1 MDAASVGRCFWS
13 TVIEWRIA
21 RRALLLVFAVQL
33 AMPVLLPAQSPP
45 FSSNGPLSI
54 FDLVGITFNFD
65 PALLRAIA
73 SVESG
78 GRAKAVSPKGAS
90 GLMQLMPDTARR
102 FGVRDV
108 FNPVENLVGA
118 ARFLAYLR
126 QYTEIEDLPEL
137 LAAYNA
143 GEGAVEHYGGIPPYA
158 ETHEYVRRVLL
169 TYLLG
174 YGPPPQVVHTWPQGA
189 LSTSGM
195 SRRPSLARPHS
206 RTRIAQWGPTLNQ
219 TQLQAPATIKPVTDA
234 DVLARLEQIKRARS
248 DAARLQREL
257 KQLP

>member
-1 MDAASVGRCFWS
+1 
-13 TVIEWRIA
+13 
-21 RRALLLVFAVQL
+21 LVFAVQL
-33 AMPVLLPAQSPP
+33 ALPSLLLAQAPP
-45 FSSNGPLSI
+45 LWSSEPRSI
-54 FDLVGITFNFD
+54 FDLVGEAFNLD

-78 GRAKAVSPKGAS
+78 GRAQAVSPKGAK

-126 QYTEIEDLPEL
+126 QYAEIEDLPEL

-158 ETHEYVRRVLL
+158 ETHQYVRRVLL

-174 YGPPPQVVHTWPQGA
+174 DEPSVFQTFRAGPPSG
-189 LSTSGM
+189 LSTSKASGP
-195 SRRPSLARPHS
+195 PSLVHSHSIARM
-206 RTRIAQWGPTLNQ
+206 AQA
-219 TQLQAPATIKPVTDA
+219 QAASNRVQFVMPEMAKPVTDA
-234 DVLARLEQIKRARS
+234 DILARLEQIRRARLG
-248 DAARLQREL
+248 AARSRQAPE
-257 KQLP
+257 QLR

>member
-1 MDAASVGRCFWS
+1 
-13 TVIEWRIA
+13 VIRWRTS
-21 RRALLLVFAVQL
+21 RRALLLVL
-33 AMPVLLPAQSPP
+33 AALLVLPASLPAQSLPL
-45 FSSNGPLSI
+45 SSNGPLSI
-54 FDLVGITFNFD
+54 FDLVGMTFNID
-65 PALLRAIA
+65 PSLLRAIA

-78 GRAKAVSPKGAS
+78 GRANAVSPKGAS

-102 FGVRDV
+102 FGVTDV

-126 QYTEIEDLPEL
+126 QYAEIEDLPEL

-143 GEGAVEHYGGIPPYA
+143 GEGAVEHYRGIPPYA

-174 YGPPPQVVHTWPQGA
+174 DEPLPSQVFRAWPQSD
-189 LSTSGM
+189 LSTPAVGGQPALAHRHSMTGM
-195 SRRPSLARPHS
+195 VQP
-206 RTRIAQWGPTLNQ
+206 GPALNQ
-219 TQLQAPATIKPVTDA
+219 ARLEAPESIKPVTDA
-234 DVLARLEQIKRARS
+234 DVLARLEQIRSARRSAAQLHRAP
-248 DAARLQREL
+248 

>member
-1 MDAASVGRCFWS
+1 MIR
-13 TVIEWRIA
+13 WRTP
-21 RRALLLVFAVQL
+21 RRALLLAFAVQL
-33 AMPVLLPAQSPP
+33 ALPALLLAQAPL
-45 FSSNGPLSI
+45 FSSSGPRSI
-54 FDLVGITFNFD
+54 FDLVGAAFNLD

-78 GRAKAVSPKGAS
+78 GRVEAVSPKGAS

-126 QYTEIEDLPEL
+126 QYAEIEDLPEL

-158 ETHEYVRRVLL
+158 ETHQYVRRVLL

-174 YGPPPQVVHTWPQGA
+174 DEPLTSPAFRAGPPNG
-189 LSTSGM
+189 LSTAKASGP
-195 SRRPSLARPHS
+195 PSLVHS
-206 RTRIAQWGPTLNQ
+206 HSIAEMA
-219 TQLQAPATIKPVTDA
+219 QAQAASNRVQFVAPETAKPVTDA
-234 DVLARLEQIKRARS
+234 DILARLEQIRRARPG
-248 DAARLQREL
+248 AAKPRRAPE
-257 KQLP
+257 QLP